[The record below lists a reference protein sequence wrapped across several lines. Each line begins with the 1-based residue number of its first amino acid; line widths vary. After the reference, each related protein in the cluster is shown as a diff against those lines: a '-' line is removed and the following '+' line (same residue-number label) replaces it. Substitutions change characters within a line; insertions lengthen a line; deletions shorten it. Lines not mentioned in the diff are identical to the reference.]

1 MSQLIEFLGNHLLM
15 FAALMIVATMI
26 IKLELENRLSK
37 VNQVTPAQA
46 VRLMDDEKLVVVD
59 TREPQ
64 EFDSGYIKGAV
75 HIPMSQMKKR
85 MGELEKYK
93 SRPVLIYCR
102 SGSRS
107 NHTGKLLSKA
117 GFENVQNLAGGIMAW
132 SSANLPTTKK

>member
-15 FAALMIVATMI
+15 FAALMIALTMI
-26 IKLELENRLSK
+26 IKLELENRFSK
-37 VNQVTPAQA
+37 VKQVNTAEA
-46 VRLMDDEKLVVVD
+46 VRLMDDESLVILD
-59 TREPQ
+59 TREAQ

-85 MGELEKYK
+85 IGELEKYK

-107 NHTGKLLSKA
+107 SHTGKLLSNA
-117 GFENVQNLAGGIMAW
+117 GFENVQNLAGGMMAW
-132 SSANLPTTKK
+132 SSANLPTIKK

>member
-15 FAALMIVATMI
+15 FAALMIALTMI
-26 IKLELENRLSK
+26 IKLELENRFSK
-37 VNQVTPAQA
+37 VKQVNPAEA
-46 VRLMDDEKLVVVD
+46 VRLMDDESLVILD
-59 TREPQ
+59 TREAQ

-107 NHTGKLLSKA
+107 NYTGKLLSNA
-117 GFENVQNLAGGIMAW
+117 GFENVQNLAGGMMAW
-132 SSANLPTTKK
+132 SSANLPTIKK

>member
-15 FAALMIVATMI
+15 FAALVIVATMI

-37 VNQVTPAQA
+37 VIQVNPAQA
-46 VRLMDDEKLVVVD
+46 VRLMDDESLVIID
-59 TREPQ
+59 TREAQ
-64 EFDSGYIKGAV
+64 EFDTGYIKGAV
-75 HIPMSQMKKR
+75 HVPMSQMKKR

-107 NHTGKLLSKA
+107 NYTGKLLSKA
-117 GFENVQNLAGGIMAW
+117 GFENVQNLAGGMMAW
-132 SSANLPTTKK
+132 SNANLPTTKK

>member
-26 IKLELENRLSK
+26 IKMELENRLSK
-37 VNQVTPAQA
+37 VSQVNPAQA
-46 VRLMDDEKLVVVD
+46 VRLMDDENLVIVD

-64 EFDSGYIKGAV
+64 EFNTGYIKGAL

-85 MGELEKYK
+85 IGELEKYK

-107 NHTGKLLSKA
+107 NYTGKLLSKA

-132 SSANLPTTKK
+132 TSANLPTTKK